1 MTRWDTRAGPAPV
14 SVVGVAACHTQ
25 PVYSTV
31 WVASKTGSQL
41 MTSSADGTIRVRL
54 GSLMCSQ
61 Y

>member
-31 WVASKTGSQL
+31 WVASKTGSEL
-41 MTSSADGTIRVRL
+41 MTSSADGTIRMSRL
-54 GSLMCSQ
+54 S
-61 Y
+61 